1 MTPDELKERTYT
13 FALRVARLLQEFP
26 LGVEASTIGPQLLR
40 AAAGVASNYR
50 AACRGRSR
58 RDFVSKI
65 GVAIEEAD
73 ESDFWLRFAVD
84 LDLLKVERAQPL
96 RSEAD
101 ELLAIL
107 TSSRK
112 TAAAKLRP
120 KGKRDGAKD
129 SQTARSNALQSS
141 IGNRQS
147 TMTGVTAPSV
157 PRPAGRRPPSPRTS

>member
-1 MTPDELKERTYT
+1 MTPEELKERTCT
-13 FALRVARLLQEFP
+13 FALRVATLLRDLPRGIE
-26 LGVEASTIGPQLLR
+26 GSTVGPQLLR

-84 LDLLKVERAQPL
+84 LDLLKVESAHPL
-96 RSEAD
+96 RTEAD

-112 TAAAKLRP
+112 TAQARLRRH
-120 KGKRDGAKD
+120 RD
-129 SQTARSNALQSS
+129 QR
-141 IGNRQS
+141 
-147 TMTGVTAPSV
+147 
-157 PRPAGRRPPSPRTS
+157 